1 VCGIAKRSRPSEPDP
16 DLFIFGFPGIFR
28 GYFPGYSK
36 LLTRGKSAFT
46 WAILK
51 GHTGNTRGRVSLR
64 SADPSVPPR
73 VDFAYFERDDE
84 TAARDREALVDG
96 IEFVRGILARGGT
109 EVVGELLPGPQVA
122 TREALAR
129 YVEGEAWGHHASCSN
144 KMGPASDP
152 MAVVDGDFKVH
163 GTRGL
168 RIVDASVF
176 PRIPGFFIVSAIY
189 MIAEKA
195 SDRILAEAGAM
206 SPR

>member
-1 VCGIAKRSRPSEPDP
+1 M
-16 DLFIFGFPGIFR
+16 L
-28 GYFPGYSK
+28 
-36 LLTRGKSAFT
+36 FT

-73 VDFAYFERDDE
+73 VDFACFERDDE

-96 IEFVRGILARGGT
+96 IEFERGILARGGT

-152 MAVVDGDFKVH
+152 M
-163 GTRGL
+163 
-168 RIVDASVF
+168 
-176 PRIPGFFIVSAIY
+176 
-189 MIAEKA
+189 
-195 SDRILAEAGAM
+195 DRD
-206 SPR
+206 R